1 MIDLQ
6 VSRQNIDEIDRKIV
20 ELFEL
25 RMKEANEVALYK
37 RETGKPILDKEREE
51 FKLDK
56 LEELSHG
63 DFNQRAVRELFS
75 QIMSISRKYQYSAMP
90 DSGRMTQFERVSCL
104 PIGKNTKVMYYGVEG
119 TYTQQAMEE
128 FFGSDIQSINHKA
141 FRGVMEAVESGEVDY
156 GVLPIENSS
165 TGGISDNYD
174 LLMDYDVT
182 IVGEHIL
189 PIDQC
194 LLGIPG
200 SDISKIRE
208 VYSHPQGI
216 WQCSDYLEK
225 HPGMQPMEFAS
236 TAECAKK
243 IAAEKDRTKAAI
255 ASKRAAKVYGL
266 EVLGDS
272 IQKDKGNCTR
282 FMVIS
287 NKKIY
292 LEESNKIAM
301 CIELPHES
309 GSLYGILSHFLYNDL
324 NLSLIQSRPIKGK
337 PWEYRFFVDVE
348 GNLEQPA
355 VRNALRGIKEEA
367 RKLVVF
373 GNFVKAQ

>member
-1 MIDLQ
+1 
-6 VSRQNIDEIDRKIV
+6 
-20 ELFEL
+20 
-25 RMKEANEVALYK
+25 
-37 RETGKPILDKEREE
+37 
-51 FKLDK
+51 
-56 LEELSHG
+56 
-63 DFNQRAVRELFS
+63 
-75 QIMSISRKYQYSAMP
+75 
-90 DSGRMTQFERVSCL
+90 MTQFKRIENLKVN
-104 PIGKNTKVMYYGVEG
+104 KDTKVMYYGVEG

-128 FFGSDIQSINHKA
+128 FFGTEIKSINNQA
-141 FRGVMEAVESGEVDY
+141 FRGVMDAVESGKVDY

-174 LLMDYDVT
+174 LLIDYDVT

-194 LLGIPG
+194 LLGVPG
-200 SDISKIRE
+200 TEVSDIRE

-225 HPGMQPMEFAS
+225 HPQMKPMEFAS

-243 IAAEKDRTKAAI
+243 VANEKDKTKAAI
-255 ASKRAAKVYGL
+255 ASKRAASMYGL

-272 IQKDKGNCTR
+272 IQKDKENSTR
-282 FMVIS
+282 FMIIS
-287 NKKIY
+287 NKKEY
-292 LEESNKIAM
+292 LEESNKIAL

-348 GNLEQPA
+348 GNLEQPE

-367 RKLVVF
+367 RKLVVL
-373 GNFVKAQ
+373 GNFVKHNT